1 MKYCLI
7 LILLFFS
14 FSCLNNKKVGLVNDL
29 QKGKLSLN
37 NNLSSTRDTL
47 NIIDSL
53 HFFYSYI
60 KDNDIDQE
68 KFEEVVYGIIQFYN
82 KKDTLR
88 LNQLIHP
95 EIGLYFLYS
104 PGGDVYW
111 SNQKRIYLDT
121 LYQEKE
127 KTFISGFD
135 RKELATEKIGV
146 GKVPIKKVTK
156 NVILT
161 EYMSKT
167 GIFFVDNLEAQ
178 KKLTYYINVYL
189 RTTPLSAKER
199 KTVLLALRKA
209 KNIERNTRCIIV
221 SWEKKSDFDN
231 RFYTANFVFYV
242 TKIENKWYLTMIDF
256 SWRA

>member
-88 LNQLIHP
+88 LNQLIRP
-95 EIGLYFLYS
+95 EIGLYFSIL
-104 PGGDVYW
+104 
-111 SNQKRIYLDT
+111 
-121 LYQEKE
+121 QEVMY
-127 KTFISGFD
+127 
-135 RKELATEKIGV
+135 IGV
-146 GKVPIKKVTK
+146 IKREFILILYIKKR
-156 NVILT
+156 
-161 EYMSKT
+161 
-167 GIFFVDNLEAQ
+167 
-178 KKLTYYINVYL
+178 KKHL
-189 RTTPLSAKER
+189 
-199 KTVLLALRKA
+199 
-209 KNIERNTRCIIV
+209 
-221 SWEKKSDFDN
+221 
-231 RFYTANFVFYV
+231 
-242 TKIENKWYLTMIDF
+242 
-256 SWRA
+256 